1 MSHFHFSFFHDR
13 RLHLALAVFAAFVML
28 FAFQA
33 ALAAPP
39 ASGLTIEMRTPN
51 LLYMDF
57 NDWCSYGAIDG
68 PDGGWYHLR
77 VTNSLLNETYTG
89 LQLTLVA
96 PLNTVI
102 DDPLRYLGNLAPGE
116 SRDVFFFIDYRP
128 LRNWRP
134 CANSD
139 PPINYNRPFT
149 VTVSSLNGGMDGV
162 RTFSSAYTAEGMIS
176 ANAGGQYV
184 SHNLGP
190 GDYVGQL
197 LTMTVV
203 YRYGNNANGSS
214 LFIQPNGNGDFD
226 DRCYRMVGSR
236 VIASNVDG
244 VVAGV
249 TNTLYFSNIDT
260 RNRDSITMEYTFEAL
275 CSGGGTS
282 AYAWSEVTS
291 GDDQRYRQSS
301 YNSNP
306 IPLPNPQPVS
316 NSLRISKSVSPT
328 QLTNGGLATYS
339 VRFEN
344 RAPLPLY
351 INRIIDQMPNGMSYQ
366 GFAPGS
372 DVVAANSSVSPTL
385 GAIGS
390 LNWYSKPG
398 ISYRIPASGT
408 LGVGQP
414 GVLQLIYTAQLT
426 NTVGLYTNWVSAV
439 VGNDQTTPVSATV
452 QVGSPT
458 AVTLASFEA
467 LPQAQGILLTW
478 TTLVEIETVGFN
490 LYRRA
495 LPEGELT
502 LVNPALIPSQMP
514 GGANVLGATYT
525 YLDENAAMGVVY
537 EYWLE
542 EVDVYGHGARYG
554 PVNVRR
560 LALSDAI
567 QLFLPMIRKP

>member
-1 MSHFHFSFFHDR
+1 MSYFRFPSFYDR
-13 RLHLALAVFAAFVML
+13 RLHLALAVFAAFGML

-39 ASGLTIEMRTPN
+39 ASGLTIEMLTPS

-77 VTNSLLNETYTG
+77 VTNSLLNETFTG

-116 SRDVFFFIDYRP
+116 SRDVFFFIDYRQ

-134 CANSD
+134 CGNSD
-139 PPINYNRPFT
+139 PPINYSRPFT
-149 VTVSSLNGGMDGV
+149 VTISSLNGGMDGV

-184 SHNLGP
+184 SHILGP
-190 GDYVGQL
+190 GAYVGQL

-203 YRYGNNANGSS
+203 YGYGNNANGSS
-214 LFIQPNGNGDFD
+214 LFIQPNGNGNFD

-236 VIASNVDG
+236 VLASSVTG
-244 VVAGV
+244 VAVGAV
-249 TNTLYFSNIDT
+249 NRIYFPNIDT
-260 RNRDSITMEYTFEAL
+260 QNGDSITMEYTFEAL
-275 CSGGGTS
+275 CTGGATS

-291 GDDQRYRQSS
+291 GNDQKYSQNTYS
-301 YNSNP
+301 SNP
-306 IPLPNPQPVS
+306 IPLPNPRPAS
-316 NSLRISKSVSPT
+316 SSLRIRKSVTPA
-328 QLTNGGLATYS
+328 QLTDGGLATYT

-344 RAPLPLY
+344 LAPLPLY
-351 INRIIDQMPNGMSYQ
+351 INRIIDQMPPGMSYL

-372 DVVAANSSVSPTL
+372 DVVAVNSSISPTV

-390 LNWYSKPG
+390 LNWYSKPE
-398 ISYRIPASGT
+398 ISYLIPASGT
-408 LGVGQP
+408 LGIGQP

-426 NTVGLYTNWVSAV
+426 STAGLYTNWVSAV
-439 VGNDQTTPVSATV
+439 VGSEQIAPVSATV

-458 AVTLASFEA
+458 AVTLASFDA

-495 LPEGELT
+495 LPDGELT
-502 LVNPALIPSQMP
+502 LVNPAMIPSQMP

-525 YLDENAAMGVVY
+525 FLDENTAMGVVY

-542 EVDVYGHGARYG
+542 EVDVHGRSVRYG

-560 LALSDAI
+560 LTLSDGV
-567 QLFLPMIRKP
+567 QLFLPMIRMP